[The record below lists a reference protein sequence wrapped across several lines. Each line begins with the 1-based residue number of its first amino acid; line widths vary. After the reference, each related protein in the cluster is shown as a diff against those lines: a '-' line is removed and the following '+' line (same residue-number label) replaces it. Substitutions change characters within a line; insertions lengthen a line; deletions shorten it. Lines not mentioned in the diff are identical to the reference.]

1 MSRKNLGL
9 TLQLVLVEWLAL
21 LLALGVLSQV
31 ALSHVNPF
39 GHCWWFVTCNLYPA
53 DPALFELILIALVGT
68 PILLLVSIPLVL
80 FWYRQSPPFRTRRV
94 WVRALLVNGCF
105 VGLLLALL
113 AVTATVASNSG
124 EPAVTSH
131 S

>member
-1 MSRKNLGL
+1 M

-39 GHCWWFVTCNLYPA
+39 GHCEWFVFACGLHPA
-53 DPALFELILIALVGT
+53 DPALYGLILIAVVGT
-68 PILLLVSIPLVL
+68 PIVVLVSIPLVL
-80 FWYRQSPPFRTRRV
+80 FWYRQSPSFRTRRV

-113 AVTATVASNSG
+113 VAAATVLVNPG
-124 EPAVTSH
+124 EPAV
-131 S
+131 